1 MKKPRLI
8 NKIKNISKKPIKTL
22 PTSNILNWKYF
33 SVAILTFLCLCIIS
47 MRLYTYNEPFERDIT
62 SHAVIAHEMLQG
74 RPLYSDLWDSK
85 PPAIFVT
92 YAISEILSG
101 YGPIEV
107 FFIGIISAIITM
119 IGVYYAA
126 KKISGTVAGLWAA
139 ALWAFICSDL
149 WLWAN
154 QPNIEVGIN
163 ACLVWAFVLMLG
175 ADSTKL
181 QHGRWISVGL
191 LFALATLYKPVAIA
205 FAILLAGAYV
215 IINISD
221 KQKRKVAILHFCIIG
236 AAAAAVWFAVFGY
249 FAATGRFQIFYDT
262 MVTYGQYYTKSRG
275 GSLGQNIIEGLTTKR
290 LFPHAVKSTAVISV
304 LAVIGIIAG
313 LWKGCRRKWDLLAVT
328 LIAGNLAVSLPGRFY
343 NHYYQL
349 WLVGL
354 TVAAGSALAM
364 KTAKEKQIPL
374 WVTNTVGSIALI
386 ILLIMVL
393 PQYKL
398 SPDMWSANKQGPQ
411 YIITKQIAAELD
423 KLLEDDETLYVWGI
437 NPSIYFW
444 TKRPVPTGVIWATD
458 MITSPGAN
466 VENPL
471 AKQHTE
477 RALNDLQKA
486 KPEIIAIN
494 MQHVQMPKDHP
505 VVVWM
510 MQNYVQ
516 MPGKAQIGMLNQR
529 PFFYIMVRKDGQLIK
544 RLNTQ
549 KQP

>member
-1 MKKPRLI
+1 MKKPRHI
-8 NKIKNISKKPIKTL
+8 NKIKKNPLKQIKTS
-22 PTSNILNWKYF
+22 SNDNVLNWKYWAI
-33 SVAILTFLCLCIIS
+33 AILTLLCLCIIS

-92 YAISEILSG
+92 YAISEIIFG

-126 KKISGTVAGLWAA
+126 KKISGSAGGLWAA

-181 QHGRWISVGL
+181 QPGRWISVGL

-205 FAILLAGAYV
+205 FAVLLAGAYV
-215 IINISD
+215 IINLPD
-221 KQKRKVAILHFCIIG
+221 KQKRKMVILHFCIIG
-236 AAAAAVWFAVFGY
+236 AAAAAVWFSVLGY

-275 GSLGQNIIEGLTTKR
+275 GSLGQNIIDGLTTKR
-290 LFPHAVKSTAVISV
+290 LFPHAVKSAAVFSV
-304 LAVIGIIAG
+304 VAVIGIIAG
-313 LWKGCRRKWDLLAVT
+313 LWKGCRGKWVLVAVM
-328 LIAGNLAVSLPGRFY
+328 LIAGHLAVSLPGRFY

-349 WLVGL
+349 WLIGL

-364 KTAKEKQIPL
+364 KTAKGKQLPL
-374 WVTNTVGSIALI
+374 QVTNLTGILVLA
-386 ILLIMVL
+386 ILLMMVL

-411 YIITKQIAAELD
+411 YIITKQIATELD
-423 KLLEDDETLYVWGI
+423 KLLKDDETLDVWGI
-437 NPSIYFW
+437 NPSLYFW

-458 MITSPGAN
+458 MITSPGAK

-477 RALNDLQKA
+477 RALEDLQKA

-494 MQHVQMPKDHP
+494 LQHVQRPKGHP

-510 MQNYVQ
+510 LQNYVK
-516 MPGKAQIGMLNQR
+516 MPGNAQIGLLNQR

-549 KQP
+549 KQS